1 MSWIRRREICIL
13 LYVIPAAIILINHFS
28 GSLGPV
34 TSEIILWA
42 STLATFAILL
52 GVISLFQHHVT
63 VLARQRRG
71 WPYSIILLASFLTT
85 FAFNYIYPTAYDFII
100 NRLLASLQMALLAY
114 VGFYSYTL
122 FFRASGTK
130 NPYVLVL
137 LVAILLGLF
146 YNLPMRDVIW
156 TGWGPLGKW
165 VNDVPNTG
173 GMNALLI
180 GVGIGTLALFIRTI
194 LGYEEAYLG
203 G

>member
-1 MSWIRRREICIL
+1 L
-13 LYVIPAAIILINHFS
+13 
-28 GSLGPV
+28 
-34 TSEIILWA
+34 
-42 STLATFAILL
+42 
-52 GVISLFQHHVT
+52 T

-85 FAFNYIYPTAYDFII
+85 FAFNYTYPTAYDFII